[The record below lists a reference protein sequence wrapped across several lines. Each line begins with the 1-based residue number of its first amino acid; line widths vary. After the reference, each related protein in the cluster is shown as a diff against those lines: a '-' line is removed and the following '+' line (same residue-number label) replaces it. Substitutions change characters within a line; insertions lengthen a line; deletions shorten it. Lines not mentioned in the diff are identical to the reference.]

1 MDRGQGIHSF
11 PAIHG
16 ESATMKLSVLLT
28 LGWSASFLISGVG
41 DPVFW
46 FPTVFIMAFVNLYIV
61 TVGASNAQSSVQ
73 DMEIFQRDLFR
84 GSMLTGWVLLG
95 SLGLMV
101 Y

>member
-1 MDRGQGIHSF
+1 
-11 PAIHG
+11 
-16 ESATMKLSVLLT
+16 MKLSVVLT

-41 DPVFW
+41 DQILW
-46 FPTVFIMAFVNLYIV
+46 YTVVVLLALVNLYIM
-61 TVGASNAQSSVQ
+61 TLGASNAQSSVQ

-84 GSMLTGWVLLG
+84 GSMLTGWFLLG